1 MKTKVPR
8 TKFSRE
14 IFLRKEKG
22 YVILKFQR
30 MKMPEYFT
38 FLSKKKKTFD
48 KSSLSLQELNRSY
61 IPSYTYL
68 IHVIY
73 KIKKKI
79 SFIHILIRKFNTTNN
94 LNREGF

>member
-61 IPSYTYL
+61 ISSYTYL

-73 KIKKKI
+73 KIKKKNI
-79 SFIHILIRKFNTTNN
+79 LYSHIDTKI
-94 LNREGF
+94 